1 MAHGFY
7 SKTLIRPPVSTSG
20 QGIYL
25 VPAYEIFKGSIYDR
39 KKLKWNVGTEHIPVM
54 IEATLKKTPRNEKA
68 IQTWLEGANW
78 KNVTGLVVD
87 IDHKDIKEVSLGDVV
102 KDQVKPGAKFNRG
115 NVSEGILAA
124 AIAARFVNK
133 LGTVTPEHVNN
144 ILKKMTKKGKKLDST
159 FKGPNQ
165 NLKIVEDWVNKS
177 DLFKFM
183 CEDKNARSSTS
194 ITLLIKDEWFNKFN
208 EEEQRALLKKLFTI
222 LEKESVA
229 NDINGYPKAPP
240 SIRIWGGST
249 VQNKDI
255 KVLLPWID
263 WAYNSIKNNA

>member
-25 VPAYEIFKGSIYDR
+25 VPAYELFKESIYDR

-54 IEATLKKTPRNEKA
+54 IEATLKKTARNEKA

-78 KNVTGLVVD
+78 KNVTELVVD
-87 IDHKDIKEVSLGDVV
+87 IDDKDIKEVSLGDVV

-124 AIAARFVNK
+124 AIAARFVSK

-144 ILKKMTKKGKKLDST
+144 ILKKMTKKGKKLDSIFNGQFMFNPLKTYYT
-159 FKGPNQ
+159 FPRFSLKFL
-165 NLKIVEDWVNKS
+165 NLFYF
-177 DLFKFM
+177 LM
-183 CEDKNARSSTS
+183 G
-194 ITLLIKDEWFNKFN
+194 FN
-208 EEEQRALLKKLFTI
+208 RL
-222 LEKESVA
+222 
-229 NDINGYPKAPP
+229 
-240 SIRIWGGST
+240 
-249 VQNKDI
+249 
-255 KVLLPWID
+255 
-263 WAYNSIKNNA
+263 